1 MSPFQTTHQTRNSPI
16 LQDSNLHS
24 HYIEHSFFTTF
35 LGLYLQLDGSAWN
48 PVTGSPQSKV
58 CFNASNFWSP
68 SDTKSETESPP
79 CHSIKSD
86 SM

>member
-1 MSPFQTTHQTRNSPI
+1 MSQFQNIYQTRNSPI
-16 LQDSNLHS
+16 PQDSNLHS

-35 LGLYLQLDGSAWN
+35 LGLYLQLGRSAWN

-58 CFNASNFWSP
+58 FFNGSNFWSP

-79 CHSIKSD
+79 CLSIKLD

>member
-1 MSPFQTTHQTRNSPI
+1 MSPFQTTYQTRNIPI
-16 LQDSNLHS
+16 PQDSNLHS
-24 HYIEHSFFTTF
+24 HYIEHSFFITF
-35 LGLYLQLDGSAWN
+35 LGLYLQLCGSARN

-58 CFNASNFWSP
+58 FFNGSNFWSP
-68 SDTKSETESPP
+68 FDTKSETDSPP